1 MPTPTAPTAVTYLRV
16 STTEQA
22 RRGGRDEGY
31 SLPDQRRAVERKAQ
45 SMGAV
50 VVEEFVEPGESGK
63 SLSRRKALLS
73 LLAYVKEHDVDYC
86 IIPKVDRLAR
96 NRLDDALI
104 QSELTSAGVA
114 LVSAAENI
122 DATPAG
128 QLQHGIMASISEWYS
143 ANLAQEVMKGLRTK
157 AMSGGT
163 TGKAPIGYR
172 NVRTRTADGYELR
185 TVETDPDRAP
195 LITWA
200 FTAYATGDWTLN
212 TLLDELTIRG
222 LVTAPT
228 PRRPAKP
235 IHVSTLH
242 RTLQNPYYK
251 GTIVF
256 EDVEYEGQHEPLIDP
271 GTWEQVQTVLK
282 ANNLAGDKTQTHD
295 HYLKGSLYCGDCESR
310 LLITHAKNKK
320 GIIYPYFICSGRHR
334 KATDCTRKAMHVD
347 IVEQLIINH
356 YARIQP
362 SPASVEELRAS
373 ITEEFSIL
381 TAQARFE
388 REDLIKQRGELLTQ
402 REKLLQ
408 AHYAGAIPLDL
419 LKEEQDRIGPALI
432 RLNSRLEAA
441 ESDHAE
447 AEAELHQA
455 LDLASD
461 CHSVYEKATDSIRR
475 LFNQAFF
482 EKIYITSTDQV
493 VTEPTVTFKSLL
505 AADAHHFA
513 AGADHA
519 RAKLSRN
526 TNTGPHA
533 SGPVF
538 EHVAFG
544 GSEGTRTP
552 DPLHA
557 MQVRYQLRHR
567 P

>member
-1 MPTPTAPTAVTYLRV
+1 MPTPTAVTYLRV

-73 LLAYVKEHDVDYC
+73 LLAYVKEHDIDYC

-157 AMSGGT
+157 AMNGGT

-185 TVETDPDRAP
+185 IVETDPDRAP
-195 LITWA
+195 LISWA
-200 FTAYATGDWTLN
+200 FTAYAAGDWTLN

-228 PRRPAKP
+228 PRRPARP

-251 GTIVF
+251 GTVVF
-256 EDVEYEGQHEPLIDP
+256 EGVEYEGQHEPLIDP

-381 TAQARFE
+381 TTQARFE
-388 REDLIKQRGELLTQ
+388 REDLIKQRSELLSQ

-419 LKEEQDRIGPALI
+419 LKKEQDRIAPALT
-432 RLNSRLEAA
+432 RLSSRLEAA

-455 LDLASD
+455 LHLASD
-461 CHSVYEKATDSIRR
+461 CHTVYEKATDSIRR

-493 VTEPTVTFKSLL
+493 ITEPTVTFKNLL
-505 AADAHHFA
+505 APHAHHT
-513 AGADHA
+513 GVQ
-519 RAKLSRN
+519 RSQN

-533 SGPVF
+533 SEPVF
-538 EHVAFG
+538 EHQAFG
-544 GSEGTRTP
+544 G
-552 DPLHA
+552 A
-557 MQVRYQLRHR
+557 
-567 P
+567 